1 MFKNFRIGDLF
12 AVEDTWVY
20 GKNKQYNSRLDN
32 PTSSSV
38 AVVSGITVNNG
49 INYYTEDI
57 LDESEIYSDC
67 LTISTRG
74 EYSGTV
80 FYHDYPFVLANNIL
94 VMPMPNLSK
103 EAKLYIATLLNKLSY
118 GGYNHY
124 PKKDTLKED
133 YIELPVIENSNPDHE
148 YTVDDIDWQYIQSF
162 ITKLEQDYI
171 AEVEK
176 ERIAELDAYLITA
189 GFDDYELT
197 DKDKETLSLSLQNP
211 HLTKQALR
219 KLISGMGR

>member
-20 GKNKQYNSRLDN
+20 GKNKQYNSRLGN
-32 PTSSSV
+32 PTPSSV
-38 AVVSGITVNNG
+38 AVVSGITANNG
-49 INYYTEDI
+49 INYYTDDI

-103 EAKLYIATLLNKLSY
+103 EAKLYIATLLNRLPY

-133 YIELPVIENSNPDHE
+133 YIKLPVLESPNPDHK
-148 YTVDDIDWQYIQSF
+148 YTVDDIDWNYMR
-162 ITKLEQDYI
+162 
-171 AEVEK
+171 
-176 ERIAELDAYLITA
+176 ERITELERERITELDAYLKAT
-189 GFDDYELT
+189 GLEDYELT
-197 DKDKETLSLSLQNP
+197 AKDKEILSLSLENQ
-211 HLTKQALR
+211 HLTKKELWKIIA
-219 KLISGMGR
+219 KMK